1 MGLLG
6 HVQGQIS
13 CSLELT
19 PLETGAAHRQGTD
32 PLQGAFHGG
41 GHGAGAEHVGAEV
54 GAVVDARQHQIRC
67 FVHQFAQGQLHAIG
81 RCAAA
86 GPGGHARCKQFVRPF
101 GAQGG
106 LQGQA
111 VAGGGAFLVGADHRD
126 LVTPGGRGR
135 SQGADPL
142 GEDPVVIAD
151 QDPHGSADG
160 WGEPK
165 RAGCLQSGPFR
176 LCSVSAPVTLQQLTD
191 QLDALEQQASAEIA
205 EAADAAALEQLR
217 VGLLGKK
224 GRLSGVLG
232 AMGKLPGQERPVV
245 GQRANVLKTQVQTL
259 LSDRLQAVQQAAMAE
274 RIARE
279 SIDVTAP
286 PSGIPMGHRHPLITT
301 TEEIVDLFLGL
312 GYSVAEGPEVE
323 KDHYNFTALNIPEDH
338 PARDMQDTF
347 YLGADLLM
355 RTHTSPVQ
363 IRHLEQNPPPVR
375 IVAPGRVYRRDAVDA
390 THSPVFHQVEV
401 LAIDE
406 GLDFSHLRGTVMAFL
421 KAFFGDLPVRFR
433 ASYFP
438 FTEPSAE
445 VDVQW
450 RGRWLEVMGCGMVDP
465 AVLEGLGLDPE
476 RYSGFAAGL
485 GVERF
490 CMVRHGIDDIRRLYT
505 SDLRFLEQF

>member
-1 MGLLG
+1 M
-6 HVQGQIS
+6 
-13 CSLELT
+13 
-19 PLETGAAHRQGTD
+19 
-32 PLQGAFHGG
+32 
-41 GHGAGAEHVGAEV
+41 
-54 GAVVDARQHQIRC
+54 
-67 FVHQFAQGQLHAIG
+67 
-81 RCAAA
+81 
-86 GPGGHARCKQFVRPF
+86 
-101 GAQGG
+101 
-106 LQGQA
+106 
-111 VAGGGAFLVGADHRD
+111 
-126 LVTPGGRGR
+126 
-135 SQGADPL
+135 
-142 GEDPVVIAD
+142 
-151 QDPHGSADG
+151 
-160 WGEPK
+160 
-165 RAGCLQSGPFR
+165 
-176 LCSVSAPVTLQQLTD
+176 SAPVTLQQLTD
-191 QLDALEQQASAEIA
+191 QLDALEQQAAAEIA

-224 GRLSGVLG
+224 GRISGVLG
-232 AMGKLPGQERPVV
+232 SMGKLPGQERPLV
-245 GQRANVLKTQVQTL
+245 GQRANVLKTQVQSL
-259 LSDRLQAVQQAAMAE
+259 LGERLQAVKQAAMAE
-274 RIARE
+274 RIAKE
-279 SIDVTAP
+279 SLDVTAP
-286 PSGIPMGHRHPLITT
+286 ATGVPMGHRHPLITT

-323 KDHYNFTALNIPEDH
+323 RDHYNFTALNIPEDH

-347 YLGADLLM
+347 YLGGDLLM

-363 IRHLEQNPPPVR
+363 IRHLEENPPPVR

>member
-1 MGLLG
+1 MGA
-6 HVQGQIS
+6 
-13 CSLELT
+13 T
-19 PLETGAAHRQGTD
+19 
-32 PLQGAFHGG
+32 
-41 GHGAGAEHVGAEV
+41 
-54 GAVVDARQHQIRC
+54 
-67 FVHQFAQGQLHAIG
+67 
-81 RCAAA
+81 
-86 GPGGHARCKQFVRPF
+86 
-101 GAQGG
+101 
-106 LQGQA
+106 
-111 VAGGGAFLVGADHRD
+111 
-126 LVTPGGRGR
+126 
-135 SQGADPL
+135 
-142 GEDPVVIAD
+142 
-151 QDPHGSADG
+151 
-160 WGEPK
+160 
-165 RAGCLQSGPFR
+165 
-176 LCSVSAPVTLQQLTD
+176 VSLQQLTD
-191 QLDALEQQASAEIA
+191 QLDALEA
-205 EAADAAALEQLR
+205 EAAEAISSAADAEALEQLR

-232 AMGKLPGQERPVV
+232 AMGKLPGDERPLV
-245 GQRANVLKTQVQTL
+245 GQRANVLKSQVQTL
-259 LSDRLQAVQQAAMAE
+259 LSERLQAVKQAAMEA
-274 RIARE
+274 RIAAE
-279 SIDVTAP
+279 TLDVTAP
-286 PSGIPMGHRHPLITT
+286 AEGIPMGHRHPLITT
-301 TEEIVDLFLGL
+301 TEEIVDLFCGL
-312 GYSVAEGPEVE
+312 GYQVVEGPEVE
-323 KDHYNFTALNIPEDH
+323 TDHHNFTALNIPPDH

-347 YLGADLLM
+347 YLKDNLLL

-363 IRHLEQNPPPVR
+363 IRHLETHAPPVR

-406 GLDFSHLRGTVMAFL
+406 SLDFSHLRGTVMAFL

>member
-1 MGLLG
+1 M
-6 HVQGQIS
+6 
-13 CSLELT
+13 
-19 PLETGAAHRQGTD
+19 
-32 PLQGAFHGG
+32 
-41 GHGAGAEHVGAEV
+41 
-54 GAVVDARQHQIRC
+54 
-67 FVHQFAQGQLHAIG
+67 
-81 RCAAA
+81 
-86 GPGGHARCKQFVRPF
+86 
-101 GAQGG
+101 
-106 LQGQA
+106 
-111 VAGGGAFLVGADHRD
+111 
-126 LVTPGGRGR
+126 
-135 SQGADPL
+135 
-142 GEDPVVIAD
+142 
-151 QDPHGSADG
+151 
-160 WGEPK
+160 
-165 RAGCLQSGPFR
+165 
-176 LCSVSAPVTLQQLTD
+176 SAPVTLQQLTD
-191 QLDALEQQASAEIA
+191 QLDALEQQAAAEIA

-224 GRLSGVLG
+224 GRISGVMG
-232 AMGKLPGQERPVV
+232 AMGKLPGQERPLV

-259 LSDRLQAVQQAAMAE
+259 LGERLEAVKQVAMAE
-274 RIARE
+274 RIAKE
-279 SIDVTAP
+279 SLDVTAP
-286 PSGIPMGHRHPLITT
+286 ASGVPMGHRHPLITT

-312 GYSVAEGPEVE
+312 GYSLAEGPEVE
-323 KDHYNFTALNIPEDH
+323 QDHYNFTALNIPEDH

>member
-1 MGLLG
+1 M
-6 HVQGQIS
+6 
-13 CSLELT
+13 
-19 PLETGAAHRQGTD
+19 
-32 PLQGAFHGG
+32 
-41 GHGAGAEHVGAEV
+41 
-54 GAVVDARQHQIRC
+54 
-67 FVHQFAQGQLHAIG
+67 
-81 RCAAA
+81 
-86 GPGGHARCKQFVRPF
+86 
-101 GAQGG
+101 
-106 LQGQA
+106 
-111 VAGGGAFLVGADHRD
+111 
-126 LVTPGGRGR
+126 
-135 SQGADPL
+135 
-142 GEDPVVIAD
+142 
-151 QDPHGSADG
+151 
-160 WGEPK
+160 
-165 RAGCLQSGPFR
+165 
-176 LCSVSAPVTLQQLTD
+176 SAPVTLQQLTD

-205 EAADAAALEQLR
+205 DAADAAALEQLR

-224 GRLSGVLG
+224 GRISGVLG
-232 AMGKLPGQERPVV
+232 AMGKLPGDERPLV
-245 GQRANVLKTQVQTL
+245 GQRANVLKTQVKNL

-286 PSGIPMGHRHPLITT
+286 ASGIPMGHRHPLITT

-312 GYSVAEGPEVE
+312 GYSVSEGPEVE

-363 IRHLEQNPPPVR
+363 IRYLEQNPPPVR

-421 KAFFGDLPVRFR
+421 RAFFGDLPVRFR

>member
-1 MGLLG
+1 M
-6 HVQGQIS
+6 
-13 CSLELT
+13 
-19 PLETGAAHRQGTD
+19 
-32 PLQGAFHGG
+32 
-41 GHGAGAEHVGAEV
+41 
-54 GAVVDARQHQIRC
+54 
-67 FVHQFAQGQLHAIG
+67 
-81 RCAAA
+81 
-86 GPGGHARCKQFVRPF
+86 
-101 GAQGG
+101 
-106 LQGQA
+106 
-111 VAGGGAFLVGADHRD
+111 
-126 LVTPGGRGR
+126 
-135 SQGADPL
+135 
-142 GEDPVVIAD
+142 
-151 QDPHGSADG
+151 SAT
-160 WGEPK
+160 
-165 RAGCLQSGPFR
+165 
-176 LCSVSAPVTLQQLTD
+176 VSLQQLTD
-191 QLDALEQQASAEIA
+191 QLDALEQRAAAEIA
-205 EAADAAALEQLR
+205 DAADAQALEELR

-224 GRLSGVLG
+224 GRISAVLG
-232 AMGKLPGQERPVV
+232 AMGKLPGDERPLV

-259 LSDRLQAVQQAAMAE
+259 LADRLQAVKQVAMDE

-279 SIDVTAP
+279 TLDVTAP
-286 PSGIPMGHRHPLITT
+286 ASGIPMGHRHPLITT

-323 KDHYNFTALNIPEDH
+323 QDHYNFTALNIPPDH

-347 YLGADLLM
+347 YLQGDRLL

-406 GLDFSHLRGTVMAFL
+406 GLNFSHLRGTVMAFL

-450 RGRWLEVMGCGMVDP
+450 RGKWLEGMGCGMVDP

-476 RYSGFAAGL
+476 RWSGFAAGL

-490 CMVRHGIDDIRRLYT
+490 CMVRHGVDDIRRLYT
-505 SDLRFLEQF
+505 SDLRFLQQF

>member
-1 MGLLG
+1 M
-6 HVQGQIS
+6 
-13 CSLELT
+13 
-19 PLETGAAHRQGTD
+19 
-32 PLQGAFHGG
+32 
-41 GHGAGAEHVGAEV
+41 
-54 GAVVDARQHQIRC
+54 
-67 FVHQFAQGQLHAIG
+67 
-81 RCAAA
+81 
-86 GPGGHARCKQFVRPF
+86 
-101 GAQGG
+101 
-106 LQGQA
+106 
-111 VAGGGAFLVGADHRD
+111 
-126 LVTPGGRGR
+126 
-135 SQGADPL
+135 
-142 GEDPVVIAD
+142 
-151 QDPHGSADG
+151 SAT
-160 WGEPK
+160 
-165 RAGCLQSGPFR
+165 
-176 LCSVSAPVTLQQLTD
+176 VSLQQLTD
-191 QLDALEQQASAEIA
+191 QLEALETEAAAEIA
-205 EAADAAALEQLR
+205 AAADADALEQLR
-217 VGLLGKK
+217 VSLLGKK

-232 AMGKLPGQERPVV
+232 AMGKLPGNERPLV
-245 GQRANVLKTQVQTL
+245 GQRANVLKTQVQAL
-259 LSDRLQAVQQAAMAE
+259 LSERLQAVKSAALDA
-274 RIARE
+274 RLARE
-279 SIDVTAP
+279 TLDVTAAA
-286 PSGIPMGHRHPLITT
+286 SGVPMGHRHPLITT
-301 TEEIVDLFLGL
+301 TEEIVDLFCGL
-312 GYSVAEGPEVE
+312 GYRMVEGPEVE
-323 KDHYNFTALNIPEDH
+323 TDHYNFTALNIPPDH

-347 YLGADLLM
+347 YLKDNLLL

-363 IRHLEQNPPPVR
+363 IRQLEQTPPPVR

-476 RYSGFAAGL
+476 RFSGFAAGL

>member
-1 MGLLG
+1 M
-6 HVQGQIS
+6 
-13 CSLELT
+13 
-19 PLETGAAHRQGTD
+19 
-32 PLQGAFHGG
+32 
-41 GHGAGAEHVGAEV
+41 
-54 GAVVDARQHQIRC
+54 
-67 FVHQFAQGQLHAIG
+67 
-81 RCAAA
+81 
-86 GPGGHARCKQFVRPF
+86 
-101 GAQGG
+101 
-106 LQGQA
+106 
-111 VAGGGAFLVGADHRD
+111 
-126 LVTPGGRGR
+126 
-135 SQGADPL
+135 
-142 GEDPVVIAD
+142 
-151 QDPHGSADG
+151 
-160 WGEPK
+160 
-165 RAGCLQSGPFR
+165 
-176 LCSVSAPVTLQQLTD
+176 SAPVTLQQLTD
-191 QLDALEQQASAEIA
+191 QLDALEQQAAAEIA

-224 GRLSGVLG
+224 GRISGVLG
-232 AMGKLPGQERPVV
+232 AMGKLPGEERPLV
-245 GQRANVLKTQVQTL
+245 GQRANVLKTQVQSL
-259 LSDRLQAVQQAAMAE
+259 LGERLQAVKQAAMAE

-279 SIDVTAP
+279 SLDVTAP
-286 PSGIPMGHRHPLITT
+286 ASGVPMGHRHPLITT

-323 KDHYNFTALNIPEDH
+323 RDHYNFTALNIPEDH

-347 YLGADLLM
+347 YLGGDLLM

-363 IRHLEQNPPPVR
+363 IRHLEENPPPVR

-465 AVLEGLGLDPE
+465 AVLAGLGLDPE

>member
-1 MGLLG
+1 M
-6 HVQGQIS
+6 
-13 CSLELT
+13 
-19 PLETGAAHRQGTD
+19 
-32 PLQGAFHGG
+32 
-41 GHGAGAEHVGAEV
+41 
-54 GAVVDARQHQIRC
+54 
-67 FVHQFAQGQLHAIG
+67 
-81 RCAAA
+81 
-86 GPGGHARCKQFVRPF
+86 
-101 GAQGG
+101 
-106 LQGQA
+106 
-111 VAGGGAFLVGADHRD
+111 
-126 LVTPGGRGR
+126 
-135 SQGADPL
+135 
-142 GEDPVVIAD
+142 
-151 QDPHGSADG
+151 
-160 WGEPK
+160 
-165 RAGCLQSGPFR
+165 
-176 LCSVSAPVTLQQLTD
+176 SAPVTLQQLTD
-191 QLDALEQQASAEIA
+191 QLDALEQQAAAEIA
-205 EAADAAALEQLR
+205 KAADAAALEQLR

-224 GRLSGVLG
+224 GRISGVLG
-232 AMGKLPGQERPVV
+232 AMGKLPGQERPLV
-245 GQRANVLKTQVQTL
+245 GQRANVLKTQVQSL
-259 LSDRLQAVQQAAMAE
+259 LGERLQAVKQAAMAE
-274 RIARE
+274 RIAKE
-279 SIDVTAP
+279 SLDVTAP
-286 PSGIPMGHRHPLITT
+286 ATGVPMGHRHPLITT

-323 KDHYNFTALNIPEDH
+323 RDHYNFTALNIPEDH

-347 YLGADLLM
+347 YLGGDLLM

-363 IRHLEQNPPPVR
+363 IRHLEENPPPVR

-401 LAIDE
+401 LDIDE